1 MSKLSSASPRSV
13 ARWRSVTFLLVAAA
27 HVCVVLGPLWL
38 GSLAGKKKPE
48 EEMFRVKIGGKVLS
62 QGPQVGMPER
72 RVQPLAPPPEPDIP
86 KVTPK
91 PEVVPEPQIPLVK
104 PEPVVKPKPKPV
116 VKPRPKP
123 VVKPK
128 PKPVVKPRP
137 KPVVK
142 PKPKPVVK
150 PRPKPVVKPRPRPA
164 VKPKPVVKPRR
175 PDPLDDVYQDD
186 QHRNDNFNVPAG
198 SRNRSQKYAP
208 KHDNKTPGGGRKA
221 DEAAFVRYGKNVE
234 RYIYS
239 RWVEPP
245 RSLLQGEFPE
255 TVIELT
261 IGADGRVS
269 RAEIVRSSGNR
280 SMEASVKALLA
291 RLDLLPRP
299 PEGDI
304 TFRITLKTR

>member
-1 MSKLSSASPRSV
+1 MSKLSSASSRSV

-38 GSLAGKKKPE
+38 GSFAGKKKPK
-48 EEMFRVKIGGKVLS
+48 EEMFRVKIGGKELS
-62 QGPQVGMPER
+62 KGPLVGMPER
-72 RVQPLAPPPEPDIP
+72 QVRPLPQPPAEPDIP
-86 KVTPK
+86 KVTPRPK
-91 PEVVPEPQIPLVK
+91 AVPEPQIPRVK
-104 PEPVVKPKPKPV
+104 
-116 VKPRPKP
+116 PKP

-128 PKPVVKPRP
+128 PKPVI
-137 KPVVK
+137 K

-150 PRPKPVVKPRPRPA
+150 PRPKPVVKPRPKPVVKPVVKPA
-164 VKPKPVVKPRR
+164 PKPVVKPAPKPVVKPRPKPAVKPR
-175 PDPLDDVYQDD
+175 QTDPLDDVYRDD
-186 QHRNDNFNVPAG
+186 TTPNNNFNVPAG
-198 SRNRSQKYAP
+198 SRNRSQQYAP
-208 KHDNKTPGGGRKA
+208 KHDNKTPGGGKKA

-261 IGADGRVS
+261 IRADGRVS
-269 RAEIVRSSGNR
+269 RAEIVRASGNR
-280 SMEASVKALLA
+280 PMEASVKALLD

>member
-1 MSKLSSASPRSV
+1 MSKFSSASSKPV

-38 GSLAGKKKPE
+38 GPFAGKKKPK

-72 RVQPLAPPPEPDIP
+72 QVRPLSPPPAEPDIP
-86 KVTPK
+86 KVTPRPK
-91 PEVVPEPQIPLVK
+91 AVPEPQIPRV
-104 PEPVVKPKPKPV
+104 KPKPV
-116 VKPRPKP
+116 VKPKPKP

-128 PKPVVKPRP
+128 PKPVVKPRQT
-137 KPVVK
+137 
-142 PKPKPVVK
+142 
-150 PRPKPVVKPRPRPA
+150 
-164 VKPKPVVKPRR
+164 
-175 PDPLDDVYQDD
+175 DPLDDVYRDD
-186 QHRNDNFNVPAG
+186 TPRNNNFNVPAG
-198 SRNRSQKYAP
+198 SRNRSQQYAP
-208 KHDNKTPGGGRKA
+208 KHDNKTPGGGKKA

-261 IGADGRVS
+261 IRADGRVS
-269 RAEIVRSSGNR
+269 RAEIVRASGNR
-280 SMEASVKALLA
+280 PMEASVKALLDH
-291 RLDLLPRP
+291 LDLLPRP
-299 PEGDI
+299 PEGDV

>member
-38 GSLAGKKKPE
+38 GSLAGKKKPK
-48 EEMFRVKIGGKVLS
+48 EEMFRVKIGGKALS

-72 RVQPLAPPPEPDIP
+72 RVRPLAPPPEPDIP

-104 PEPVVKPKPKPV
+104 
-116 VKPRPKP
+116 
-123 VVKPK
+123 
-128 PKPVVKPRP
+128 P

-164 VKPKPVVKPRR
+164 VKPKPVVKPRPKPVVKPRR
-175 PDPLDDVYQDD
+175 PDPLDDVYQDV
-186 QHRNDNFNVPAG
+186 QPRNDNFNVPAG

>member
-1 MSKLSSASPRSV
+1 MSKFSSASPRSV

-38 GSLAGKKKPE
+38 GSLAGKKKPK

-72 RVQPLAPPPEPDIP
+72 QVRPLSPPPAEPDIP
-86 KVTPK
+86 RVTPRPK
-91 PEVVPEPQIPLVK
+91 AVPEPQIPRVK
-104 PEPVVKPKPKPV
+104 PKTVVKPK
-116 VKPRPKP
+116 PKP

-128 PKPVVKPRP
+128 PKPVVKP
-137 KPVVK
+137 K
-142 PKPKPVVK
+142 PKLVVK

-164 VKPKPVVKPRR
+164 VKPKPVVKPRPKPVVKPRR
-175 PDPLDDVYQDD
+175 PDPLDDVYRDD
-186 QHRNDNFNVPAG
+186 TPRNNNFNVPAG
-198 SRNRSQKYAP
+198 SRNRSQQYAP
-208 KHDNKTPGGGRKA
+208 KHDNRTPGGGKKA

-261 IGADGRVS
+261 IRADGRVS
-269 RAEIVRSSGNR
+269 RAEIVRASGNR
-280 SMEASVKALLA
+280 PMEASVKALLDH
-291 RLDLLPRP
+291 LDLLPRP
-299 PEGDI
+299 PEGDV